1 MQFLAMQGIF
11 SCFKHEPPTT
21 GMSLKAGTSILEEA
35 LVCIGQRIA
44 TILIQPTDK
53 DKNYIASLHNE
64 VVGIFSEDF
73 MESS

>member
-1 MQFLAMQGIF
+1 
-11 SCFKHEPPTT
+11 
-21 GMSLKAGTSILEEA
+21 MSPKAGASMLEEA

-64 VVGIFSEDF
+64 VVGIFSKDF
-73 MESS
+73 MEPS

>member
-1 MQFLAMQGIF
+1 MQFLAMQGVF
-11 SCFKHEPPTT
+11 SCFKHKPPTT
-21 GMSLKAGTSILEEA
+21 GMSPKAGASILEEA

-44 TILIQPTDK
+44 TILIQPTDR
-53 DKNYIASLHNE
+53 DKNYITSLYNE